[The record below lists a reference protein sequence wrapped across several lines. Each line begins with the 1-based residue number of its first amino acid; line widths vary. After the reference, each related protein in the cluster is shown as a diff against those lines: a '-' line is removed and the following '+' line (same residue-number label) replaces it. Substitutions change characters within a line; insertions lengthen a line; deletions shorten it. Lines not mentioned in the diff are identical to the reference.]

1 MDNKRSKYVVFILWI
16 GVLIYG
22 GLCLYLFYMQSIQPL
37 DYDNRYF
44 QSDLPYHISMIVEDG
59 WYYSFTAYVYQAL
72 YYLCGK
78 TTLGIALFLAAVTV
92 ASLLATELVLRRMAG
107 MQERNWATMAAAL
120 VLNLVMPF
128 YLVWAGSYRYVSY
141 QSGNLWHNSTYLCM
155 RLLGLLVLL
164 YYQKL
169 EEDYR
174 DKITG
179 RQWLAFA
186 LLLVVCT
193 GVKPSFLTVF
203 APALA
208 LKLLWD
214 LCHKVRFKQVF
225 LLGSAV
231 LPACGVVLWQNMVLF
246 GEDTGNGMT
255 YDPWYTFSLHADR
268 PKLAV
273 LCSLAF
279 PLVVLGASLLAVTGQ
294 QWRLRGAAREDVWP
308 GGVYQLRLGRCYLF
322 SWLMALAGF
331 AEALCLVETGSRSRD
346 GNFLW
351 GYLFAVFWLYVMS
364 LMKWL
369 SLRNVD
375 IMLLSPEGSPWGR
388 LRLILVRA
396 AYVLAGLVLLYQ
408 LWCGT
413 YFFIR
418 LLGGET
424 YFMMR

>member
-1 MDNKRSKYVVFILWI
+1 MKQKKWLFRTASGVV
-16 GVLIYG
+16 
-22 GLCLYLFYMQSIQPL
+22 
-37 DYDNRYF
+37 
-44 QSDLPYHISMIVEDG
+44 
-59 WYYSFTAYVYQAL
+59 
-72 YYLCGK
+72 
-78 TTLGIALFLAAVTV
+78 AAI
-92 ASLLATELVLRRMAG
+92 M
-107 MQERNWATMAAAL
+107 
-120 VLNLVMPF
+120 
-128 YLVWAGSYRYVSY
+128 
-141 QSGNLWHNSTYLCM
+141 
-155 RLLGLLVLL
+155 
-164 YYQKL
+164 
-169 EEDYR
+169 
-174 DKITG
+174 
-179 RQWLAFA
+179 
-186 LLLVVCT
+186 
-193 GVKPSFLTVF
+193 
-203 APALA
+203 LA
-208 LKLLWD
+208 L
-214 LCHKVRFKQVF
+214 
-225 LLGSAV
+225 
-231 LPACGVVLWQNMVLF
+231 PAYAAESGITITDN
-246 GEDTGNGMT
+246 
-255 YDPWYTFSLHADR
+255 
-268 PKLAV
+268 
-273 LCSLAF
+273 
-279 PLVVLGASLLAVTGQ
+279 ASS
-294 QWRLRGAAREDVWP
+294 